1 MHDTEF
7 LTLISSVSIPID
19 SLIQIL
25 LGERSEFFGVSQ
37 RDVSS
42 ITPITLPKH
51 FVYTEWPI
59 VNDHL

>member
-25 LGERSEFFGVSQ
+25 SGERIEFFGVSQ

-51 FVYTEWPI
+51 FVYTE
-59 VNDHL
+59 